1 MNNIAKLRCM
11 HFWSDWTDIKEI
23 EINLDEYVFFE
34 IDYRG
39 QDSWHIIGNKC
50 DNISQKVKADC
61 FRAQCL
67 PVNNKPLDFF

>member
-1 MNNIAKLRCM
+1 MGNYACGFGIELRKWVSVLNNIIKVECM

-39 QDSWHIIGNKC
+39 KGAGGRHGEMCQ
-50 DNISQKVKADC
+50 
-61 FRAQCL
+61 
-67 PVNNKPLDFF
+67 